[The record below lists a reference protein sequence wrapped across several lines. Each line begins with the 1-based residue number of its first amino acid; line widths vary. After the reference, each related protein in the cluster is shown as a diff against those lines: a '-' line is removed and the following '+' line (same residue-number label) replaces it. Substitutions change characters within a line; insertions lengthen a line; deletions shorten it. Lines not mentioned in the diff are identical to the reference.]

1 MRPDEMSSVIFST
14 KSVYFIELYIC
25 SDCMCAREYL
35 YFQWKLPS
43 FKPKHLTNSVQLTSH
58 HPTEEKNF
66 SETKSSSSF
75 AATAAAAAETEIW
88 ESPNKTD
95 TVIHTAQH
103 SSDTARSK
111 LIMRCRDFLSID
123 LLGRGGQHFYSKTQE
138 PPYLYDVMLSV
149 LKI

>member
-1 MRPDEMSSVIFST
+1 MFFT
-14 KSVYFIELYIC
+14 KSVCYIVVYLC
-25 SDCMCAREYL
+25 SVCAREYL

-66 SETKSSSSF
+66 SETKSST
-75 AATAAAAAETEIW
+75 AATTAALRLRL
-88 ESPNKTD
+88 ESLQTRQ
-95 TVIHTAQH
+95 TLVYTQH

-123 LLGRGGQHFYSKTQE
+123 LLGRGGQHFCSKTQE
-138 PPYLYDVMLSV
+138 PPFL
-149 LKI
+149 

>member
-75 AATAAAAAETEIW
+75 AATAAAAETETW